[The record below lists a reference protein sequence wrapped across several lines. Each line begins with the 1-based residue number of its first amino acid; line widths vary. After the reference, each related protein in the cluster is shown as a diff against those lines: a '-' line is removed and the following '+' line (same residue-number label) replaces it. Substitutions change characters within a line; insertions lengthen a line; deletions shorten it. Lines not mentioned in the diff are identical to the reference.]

1 METIKTKK
9 KMAKNP
15 FKKQSIM
22 DTMINVGIG
31 GAANVAIDYVV
42 DQVEAIKALGDTT
55 INAAKIVLGS
65 VAGSMV
71 SNKILRAATDGIATV
86 GVSNL
91 VKGLITGD
99 SSADAGAVVETTS
112 GLPYGT
118 IAGNVRPGNRAYRRA
133 HKVSGVGASSVMGK

>member
-1 METIKTKK
+1 
-9 KMAKNP
+9 MAKNP

-91 VKGLITGD
+91 VKGLITGED
-99 SSADAGAVVETTS
+99 SAPKPNADDIN

-118 IAGNVRPGNRAYRRA
+118 IGRVRPGNRAYRRA
-133 HKVSGVGASSVMGK
+133 NKVSGVGASSVMGK

>member
-1 METIKTKK
+1 
-9 KMAKNP
+9 MAKNP

-22 DTMINVGIG
+22 DTMINVGVG
-31 GAANVAIDYVV
+31 GAANVAIDFVV

-71 SNKILRAATDGIATV
+71 SNKVLRAATDGIAIV

-99 SSADAGAVVETTS
+99 STADAGAEAAS

-118 IAGNVRPGNRAYRRA
+118 IGKVRPGNRVYRRA

>member
-1 METIKTKK
+1 
-9 KMAKNP
+9 MAKNP
-15 FKKQSIM
+15 FKKQSII
-22 DTMINVGIG
+22 DTVVNVGIG

-42 DQVEAIKALGDTT
+42 GQVDAIKSLGDTT

-91 VKGLITGD
+91 VKGLITGEET
-99 SSADAGAVVETTS
+99 ATPATDATS

-118 IAGNVRPGNRAYRRA
+118 IGRVRPGNNAYRRA
-133 HKVSGVGASSVMGK
+133 RKVSGVGASSVMGK